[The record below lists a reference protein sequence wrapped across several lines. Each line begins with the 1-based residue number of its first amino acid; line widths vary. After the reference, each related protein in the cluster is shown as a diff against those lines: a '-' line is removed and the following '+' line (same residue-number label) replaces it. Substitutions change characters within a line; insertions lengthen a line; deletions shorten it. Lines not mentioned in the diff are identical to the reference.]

1 MPIQFKYRAV
11 TVEGIEH
18 NGVLTAD
25 SGDQVENYLSDQNL
39 IPVSINQVS
48 EGRSLSFFGMLRGQ
62 SYENLISFTNQ
73 LATLYRAGVPLL
85 KALSIIRIGEPKSRF
100 NFVIDQI
107 RASVQAGKQL
117 SESMSEYPDIF
128 TRVYIAGVAA
138 GEESGKLEETLDE
151 LSGMLE
157 REMEIGRQLKVAT
170 RYPIIV
176 LSVIAAAFTVM
187 MTMVIPRFVDF
198 YKTFNAD
205 LPLPTKMLIACSN
218 AITHYWPLV
227 ILGVV
232 AIVFIIRRVLSI
244 PAGRDWHDRQ
254 LLALPIFGDLI
265 VKSNMARFALM
276 FRILFRSGIPIVR
289 SIDILTSTIKNT
301 AVAKDIRKLEELFRR
316 GQDVSLN
323 LKEFHYIPDMA
334 LQLMAIGLESGSLDK
349 MLAEVGNHYSKDVLY
364 RSRQLTAAL
373 EPVLTVVLGAFVLIM
388 ALAMFLPMWNLIR
401 VFKG

>member
-18 NGVLTAD
+18 NGVLSAD
-25 SGDQVENYLSDQNL
+25 SADQVENYLSDQNL
-39 IPVSINQVS
+39 IPVTIRQVS

-117 SESMSEYPDIF
+117 SESMSDYPDIF

>member
-11 TVEGIEH
+11 TVEGVEH

-25 SGDQVENYLSDQNL
+25 SPDQVENYLSDQNL
-39 IPVSINQVS
+39 IPVTIRQVS

-117 SESMSEYPDIF
+117 SESMSDYPDIF